1 MVKVASVASRV
12 PLSSIAPRVVTFT
25 PTISRAFA
33 SPLSRAAS
41 SRATSTSSP
50 STLPVSGF
58 WKPKPGTSIFVP
70 TRSTSPAGAQPESG
84 STALPRAAPTAAA
97 PASRTKERRVRQAPP
112 GAAAPLI
119 PIFSSARIATSIVHL
134 LTVFWRETPA
144 RARWNRGRR
153 GRPACPHPPRVRFP

>member
-33 SPLSRAAS
+33 SPLSRAAN

-84 STALPRAAPTAAA
+84 STAPPRTAPTAAA
-97 PASRTKERRVRQAPP
+97 PASRTKARRVRQAPP
-112 GAAAPLI
+112 GTATPLI
-119 PIFSSARIATSIVHL
+119 PIFSSARLVTFIARTPPHSIL
-134 LTVFWRETPA
+134 ER
-144 RARWNRGRR
+144 N
-153 GRPACPHPPRVRFP
+153 ACTRSLESGPKR

>member
-1 MVKVASVASRV
+1 MVKVASVASSV

-25 PTISRAFA
+25 PTISSALG
-33 SPLSRAAS
+33 SPLIRAAS

-84 STALPRAAPTAAA
+84 STAPPKAAPAAAA
-97 PASRTKERRVRQAPP
+97 PANRTKPRRVRYVPR
-112 GAAAPLI
+112 I
-119 PIFSSARIATSIVHL
+119 PVIPFTPTVLPVTFIAHP
-134 LTVFWRETPA
+134 LTVSWRETPA
-144 RARWNRGRR
+144 RARWNRDRR
-153 GRPACPHPPRVRFP
+153 GRPACPRRPRARSP